1 MSDFPQVITT
11 DSSQENIVGSHSS
24 IKIYF
29 MPSRWRRGPRFM
41 GREVR
46 ILGRELPSLFM
57 ENEGFMDF
65 LGKKWGGGGGG
76 VGEEGIG
83 VDSEGDD

>member
-1 MSDFPQVITT
+1 
-11 DSSQENIVGSHSS
+11 
-24 IKIYF
+24 
-29 MPSRWRRGPRFM
+29 M

-65 LGKKWGGGGGG
+65 LGKGWSGGGR
-76 VGEEGIG
+76 
-83 VDSEGDD
+83 D